1 MGRDARTRGRAV
13 AGAGEPRAGKHPPGE
28 PEYGYS
34 RTARVD
40 SPVLVY
46 DAIVIGAR
54 CAGAS
59 TAMLLARAGHSVLLV
74 DRARFPSEIPH
85 GHFIHRHGPVRL
97 SRWRLLDRVLATG
110 CPAITSLLV
119 DFGDFPLA
127 GRELVVDGVPV
138 GLGPR
143 RGALD
148 GVLVNAAVEAGT
160 ELREGFVVDELVF
173 DDGRVVGIDGRSGG
187 KRVRELARFVIG
199 ADGRNS
205 GVAKRVQAPAY
216 DAVPTL
222 SIWYFSYWSGVPGE
236 ALELYQRGRRIIF
249 AFPTNDELH
258 AVFVGWPAAELDTVR
273 RNPEAA
279 LLAAVD
285 LFPEL
290 AERVRGGLREERLR
304 GATHLPNFLRRAG
317 GPGWALVGD
326 AGCHKDPYLAL
337 GLCDAFR
344 DAELLADALAEALSH
359 GSEAKALAEY
369 ERRRNEATLADYR
382 RNLEQ
387 AQLDPPPAEVL
398 KVRASLRGDQ
408 AAINHHM
415 LEGEGLLAPEPTE

>member
-1 MGRDARTRGRAV
+1 MELADGERRLAR
-13 AGAGEPRAGKHPPGE
+13 P
-28 PEYGYS
+28 
-34 RTARVD
+34 
-40 SPVLVY
+40 LY

-85 GHFIHRHGPVRL
+85 GHFIHRHGPARL
-97 SRWRLLDRVLATG
+97 SRWGLLDRVLATG
-110 CPAITSLLV
+110 CPAVTSLLV
-119 DFGDFPLA
+119 DFGDFLLA
-127 GRELVVDGVPV
+127 GHELVVDGVPV

-148 GVLVNAAVEAGT
+148 GVLVSAAVEAGA

-173 DDGRVVGIDGRSGG
+173 ADGRVVGIEGRSGG
-187 KRVRELARFVIG
+187 KRVREQARFVIG

-205 GVAKRVQAPAY
+205 GVAKRVEAPAY

-249 AFPTNDELH
+249 AFPTNDELY

-273 RNPEAA
+273 RSPEEA

-285 LFPEL
+285 LAPEL
-290 AERVRGGLREERLR
+290 AERMRGGRREERLL
-304 GATHLPNFLRRAG
+304 GATQLPNFLREARRPRLGACRRRRLPQGPVPRARPLRRLPRRGAARRRTRRGPFVWSKRSRGARRVRAPPERRDAGGLPQKPRAG
-317 GPGWALVGD
+317 PVEPAAGGGARGPGVTAWRPSGD
-326 AGCHKDPYLAL
+326 QP
-337 GLCDAFR
+337 
-344 DAELLADALAEALSH
+344 LLA
-359 GSEAKALAEY
+359 
-369 ERRRNEATLADYR
+369 RRRR
-382 RNLEQ
+382 
-387 AQLDPPPAEVL
+387 PAC
-398 KVRASLRGDQ
+398 
-408 AAINHHM
+408 
-415 LEGEGLLAPEPTE
+415 P